1 MGRSFYRL
9 LTMAAVA
16 AAVYLYVFRFD
27 RFSETQ
33 LVRMAYIWLPAMV
46 LGIYGL
52 VAEGVAAAARTES
65 TPRFSDALGNWFDR
79 QPILKSN
86 ALLRLVV
93 TLFLTPL
100 MAAAFFARTS
110 SPFVLALI
118 GALIWLVGLKFFF
131 DGIFPLL

>member
-16 AAVYLYVFRFD
+16 AVVYLYVFRFD

-33 LVRMAYIWLPAMV
+33 LVQVAYIWLPAMV

-52 VAEGVAAAARTES
+52 VAEGAAAAARTES
-65 TPRFSDALGNWFDR
+65 APRFSDALGKWFDR

-131 DGIFPLL
+131 DGIFPVL